1 MLLPMGFDKYVDILC
16 LFRRALCMLMAP
28 HKQSSVYAVK
38 LQDKSRGTHTLSAAL
53 FESDRQVDFSNLQ
66 DKLGPVHYAESW
78 HSTILIGMECPSRAA
93 SFALWHN
100 RQLPRSSAQNV
111 VERPTESFLWW
122 ATNARTGRYAIYIVD
137 SIERC
142 PCWGF
147 LSDALLFPTK
157 DVATKEASPTSAA
170 RIGDECRKLLQQRCS
185 EARARHGPGSWSLG
199 WRCNR
204 STHTGGGP
212 CAGS

>member
-1 MLLPMGFDKYVDILC
+1 MDTQCTTQLCHCRMLLPMGSDKHVDILC
-16 LFRRALCMLMAP
+16 LLRRSLCMLMAP
-28 HKQSSVYAVK
+28 HKRSSVYAAK
-38 LQDKSRGTHTLSAAL
+38 LWDRSRGPHTPSVALS
-53 FESDRQVDFSNLQ
+53 ESDRQVDFSKLQ
-66 DKLGPVHYAESW
+66 DKLGLVHCTESW

-93 SFALWHN
+93 SFALWQN

-157 DVATKEASPTSAA
+157 DSRYERSQPH
-170 RIGDECRKLLQQRCS
+170 LRCP
-185 EARARHGPGSWSLG
+185 H
-199 WRCNR
+199 WR
-204 STHTGGGP
+204 
-212 CAGS
+212 

>member
-1 MLLPMGFDKYVDILC
+1 MGYLQWLEERLQKVLSNHGHTVHDPALSLQDRRMLLPMGFDKYVDILC

-137 SIERC
+137 SIEM
-142 PCWGF
+142 
-147 LSDALLFPTK
+147 SLLGLPF
-157 DVATKEASPTSAA
+157 
-170 RIGDECRKLLQQRCS
+170 
-185 EARARHGPGSWSLG
+185 
-199 WRCNR
+199 
-204 STHTGGGP
+204 
-212 CAGS
+212 